1 MANTSL
7 EKLNTGQL
15 EIYNSMPK
23 AWQKQADAALKLRD
37 AMVHDVIWRKYALGE
52 IVRTLRGNE
61 AHYGTSA
68 VENLAT
74 VLGEPKEELWS
85 VQRLV
90 TCWTKESLERLLE
103 DAQNTGHP
111 ITFSHLRL
119 LADMSKHDTSVKSRK
134 ELEAGIINYQWT
146 SRELQVQI
154 EARRGKLSV
163 GSGRTPALPRTPAAG
178 LQQIN
183 QCGTGYAKRVKVWNK
198 GVFDVLM
205 KAGEDQLSETTV
217 TQLQESY
224 EAQVKL
230 AESLKETME
239 RTQQALERVTRVVHG
254 TAPAKATAKPA
265 AKPATKAA
273 TNGKQ
278 PGKPAGKTAGKP
290 AGRPAAAGAAKR
302 PTTAKAAAKP
312 SGAAAEAQAQLTQV
326 RRRRPVK
333 ALA

>member
-1 MANTSL
+1 MANTAL
-7 EKLNTGQL
+7 EKLNTDQL
-15 EIYNSMPK
+15 EIYQSMSK

-37 AMVHDVIWRKYALGE
+37 TLIHDVIWRKYQLGE

-68 VENLAT
+68 VENLAK
-74 VLGEPKEELWS
+74 VMGETKEELWS

-90 TCWTKESLERLLE
+90 TCWTKESLEKFLASGH
-103 DAQNTGHP
+103 DSGHP
-111 ITFSHLRL
+111 ITYSHLRL
-119 LADMSKHDTSVKSRK
+119 LADMSKDDASVKSRK
-134 ELEAGIINYQWT
+134 ELEVGIVTYQWT

-154 EARRGKLSV
+154 DNRRGKVSA

-183 QCGTGYAKRVKVWNK
+183 QCSTGYSKRLKVWDK
-198 GVFDVLM
+198 GVFAVLM

-224 EAQVKL
+224 EAQTKL
-230 AESLKETME
+230 AASLKETME

-254 TAPAKATAKPA
+254 VSPAKAATTKPA
-265 AKPATKAA
+265 AKASSNGKHPAKAA
-273 TNGKQ
+273 
-278 PGKPAGKTAGKP
+278 GKPAGKP
-290 AGRPAAAGAAKR
+290 ARRPAAAGAGKR
-302 PTTAKAAAKP
+302 PSGAKASAKP
-312 SGAAAEAQAQLTQV
+312 SGAAAEAQAQLSQV

>member
-1 MANTSL
+1 MANTVL
-7 EKLNTGQL
+7 EKLNTEQL
-15 EIYNSMPK
+15 EIYQSMSK
-23 AWQKQADAALKLRD
+23 AWQKEADAALKLRD
-37 AMVHDVIWRKYALGE
+37 ALVHDVIWRKYSLGE
-52 IVRTLRGNE
+52 IVRRMRGNE
-61 AHYGTSA
+61 AHYGTAA
-68 VENLAT
+68 VETLAK
-74 VLGEPKEELWS
+74 VMGESKEELWS
-85 VQRLV
+85 VQRLA
-90 TCWTKESLERLLE
+90 TCWTKESLEKFLATGH
-103 DAQNTGHP
+103 DSGHP

-119 LADMSKHDTSVKSRK
+119 LADMSKDDASVKSRK
-134 ELEAGIINYQWT
+134 ELEVGIVTYHWT

-154 EARRGKLSV
+154 DARRGKVSV

-217 TQLQESY
+217 SQLQESY
-224 EAQVKL
+224 DAQVKL

-254 TAPAKATAKPA
+254 TAPAKAVAKPSA
-265 AKPATKAA
+265 KAA
-273 TNGKQ
+273 ANGKH
-278 PGKPAGKTAGKP
+278 PGKPASKAAGKP
-290 AGRPAAAGAAKR
+290 AGRPAAAKR

-312 SGAAAEAQAQLTQV
+312 SGAAAEAQAQLSQV
-326 RRRRPVK
+326 RRRRPAK